1 MSTNRCN
8 MIMLSRRD
16 KKAMTGDWSLEKKLI
31 LFPDNLARETLR
43 LEGNKINCFPR
54 DQSLSDLLYSPRRK
68 NIFVYKFLKINLAS
82 GQHSRVTVNCYP
94 LSDVIEFSMLPAQ
107 RFWRETAS
115 FVRCHVTSK

>member
-1 MSTNRCN
+1 MSTNRYN

-16 KKAMTGDWSLEKKLI
+16 KKAMTGDWSREKKLI
-31 LFPDNLARETLR
+31 LFPDNLPRETLR

-82 GQHSRVTVNCYP
+82 VHHSRVTVNCYP
-94 LSDVIEFSMLPAQ
+94 L
-107 RFWRETAS
+107 
-115 FVRCHVTSK
+115 TS

>member
-31 LFPDNLARETLR
+31 LFPDNLPRETLR

-68 NIFVYKFLKINLAS
+68 NIFEYKFLKINLAS
-82 GQHSRVTVNCYP
+82 SQHSWVTVHCYP
-94 LSDVIEFSMLPAQ
+94 LMS
-107 RFWRETAS
+107 
-115 FVRCHVTSK
+115 

>member
-1 MSTNRCN
+1 MATNRCN

-16 KKAMTGDWSLEKKLI
+16 KKAMNGDWSQEKTLI
-31 LFPDNLARETLR
+31 LFPDNLPRETLR

-82 GQHSRVTVNCYP
+82 GQHSRVKMNCYP
-94 LSDVIEFSMLPAQ
+94 L
-107 RFWRETAS
+107 
-115 FVRCHVTSK
+115 TS

>member
-1 MSTNRCN
+1 MPTNRCN

-16 KKAMTGDWSLEKKLI
+16 KKAMTGDWSRDKKLI
-31 LFPDNLARETLR
+31 LFPDNLPRETLR
-43 LEGNKINCFPR
+43 LGGNKINCFPR

-94 LSDVIEFSMLPAQ
+94 LTL
-107 RFWRETAS
+107 
-115 FVRCHVTSK
+115 

>member
-16 KKAMTGDWSLEKKLI
+16 KRAMAGDWPQEKKLI
-31 LFPDNLARETLR
+31 LFLDNLPRETLR

-54 DQSLSDLLYSPRRK
+54 DQSLSDLLYSSRRK

-94 LSDVIEFSMLPAQ
+94 L
-107 RFWRETAS
+107 
-115 FVRCHVTSK
+115 TS

>member
-1 MSTNRCN
+1 MPTNRCN
-8 MIMLSRRD
+8 MIMLSQRD
-16 KKAMTGDWSLEKKLI
+16 KKAITGDWSREKKLI
-31 LFPDNLARETLR
+31 LFPDNLPRETFR

-94 LSDVIEFSMLPAQ
+94 L
-107 RFWRETAS
+107 
-115 FVRCHVTSK
+115 TS